1 MARYALLLKANA
13 NRVFGESS
21 FALARVELTALA
33 ASLGG
38 GLREA
43 ERATIGGVD
52 YVLVDAAGRLD
63 DEQVRGLSN
72 LSSLHALYEVD
83 DVGRFLPVSIAP
95 RQVLDDDLVTI
106 QRYAGRT
113 NEAFTHLLVNLALSA
128 GGGTMARWLDG
139 ERLRLIDPAC
149 GRGTSLNRAAL
160 YGMDACGIDIDLRDI
175 DAYRVFFTTW
185 LKDKR
190 LKHTVERARLRK
202 GRADPAQRVTI
213 TYGRDRAAASQRV
226 VDVVGDDTARARD
239 HFAARSM
246 DLLVCDLPYG
256 VRHGSRPDADAL
268 DRGPERL
275 LVSALPV
282 WLDLLRPG
290 AGAAF
295 AWNRRVLPRPRLAEL
310 VEAAGFELRAADPDA
325 LVHTVDRSITRD
337 VLVVARPA

>member
-202 GRADPAQRVTI
+202 GRAD
-213 TYGRDRAAASQRV
+213 
-226 VDVVGDDTARARD
+226 ARAPRD
-239 HFAARSM
+239 HHLRAGPGGG
-246 DLLVCDLPYG
+246 LPTRG
-256 VRHGSRPDADAL
+256 RRRGRRHGAS
-268 DRGPERL
+268 
-275 LVSALPV
+275 
-282 WLDLLRPG
+282 
-290 AGAAF
+290 
-295 AWNRRVLPRPRLAEL
+295 PRPLRRSVDGSARL
-310 VEAAGFELRAADPDA
+310 
-325 LVHTVDRSITRD
+325 
-337 VLVVARPA
+337 

>member
-21 FALARVELTALA
+21 FALARAELTALA

-106 QRYAGRT
+106 QRYAGQDERGLHPSPRQPGAVGRGRT
-113 NEAFTHLLVNLALSA
+113 A
-128 GGGTMARWLDG
+128 MARWLDG

-160 YGMDACGIDIDLRDI
+160 YGMDACGIDIDLRDV

-202 GRADPAQRVTI
+202 GRAEPAQRVTI
-213 TYGRDRAAASQRV
+213 TYGR
-226 VDVVGDDTARARD
+226 GPGGG
-239 HFAARSM
+239 
-246 DLLVCDLPYG
+246 LPTRG
-256 VRHGSRPDADAL
+256 RRRGRRHGAS
-268 DRGPERL
+268 
-275 LVSALPV
+275 
-282 WLDLLRPG
+282 
-290 AGAAF
+290 
-295 AWNRRVLPRPRLAEL
+295 PRP
-310 VEAAGFELRAADPDA
+310 LRRS
-325 LVHTVDRSITRD
+325 VDGP
-337 VLVVARPA
+337 ARV